1 MKRDA
6 AFDAHAGSGARLT
19 PSFSGT
25 RFGGALLGGA
35 LFGGA
40 LFGGAYAGRRVLVTG
55 HTGFKGSWLALW
67 LHAMG
72 AEVCGLA
79 LPPEPGPNHGRLLQ
93 VPLKAALTDLRD
105 ATAVRAALRRFAP
118 EIVFHLA
125 AQPLVR
131 RSYREPAATFDTNV
145 MGLVNLLEAVRA
157 TPSVRVV
164 VNATSDKCYAN
175 LDTACSPGDAGG
187 VLTGD
192 ARGVL
197 TGDARGVLTDEARGV
212 LTDEAR
218 GVLTGEAR
226 GFVEADA
233 LGGHDP
239 YSASKACAEIVS
251 ASYRASFLATDDGR
265 GQPVA
270 LATAR
275 AGNVVGGGDWSEDR
289 LIPDLVRAAVSGR
302 HSAIRY
308 PHATRPWQHVLEP
321 LAGYLLLGQHLLT
334 DPQASAEAWNFGP
347 DAACQWPVAQVVAAF
362 AEHWPAVRSQLDP
375 STPLHEAAQL
385 RLDCGKAQARLGW
398 VPLWNAAT
406 TFERTALWYRHQHE
420 QGGLRSRE
428 DLLHYVADARIAG
441 LAWAA

>member
-6 AFDAHAGSGARLT
+6 AFDARAGSGARLT

-72 AEVCGLA
+72 AKVCGLA

-93 VPLKAALTDLRD
+93 VPLNAALTDLRD

-175 LDTACSPGDAGG
+175 PDTACSPD
-187 VLTGD
+187 D

-197 TGDARGVLTDEARGV
+197 AGDACGVLEGEARGV
-212 LTDEAR
+212 LE
-218 GVLTGEAR
+218 GEAR
-226 GFVEADA
+226 GFVEGDA